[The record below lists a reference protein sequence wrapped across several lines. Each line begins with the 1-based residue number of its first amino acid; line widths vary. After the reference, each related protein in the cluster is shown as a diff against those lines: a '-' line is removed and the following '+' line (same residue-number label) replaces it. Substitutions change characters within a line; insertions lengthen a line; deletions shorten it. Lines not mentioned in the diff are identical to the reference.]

1 MVKNFGGK
9 HGKKIAR
16 KNAHSNSEMSANKKM
31 RFANGHEEVYGLV
44 TKCLGNSQFLII
56 CNDRVERLC
65 ILRNKFTG
73 RNKQSN
79 MISIGSW
86 AIVGLRNWET
96 SKPNKKDKCD
106 MLEVYTNNEKYKLIQ
121 ESKVSSAALWEGKS
135 SPPPR
140 ASETPRASRTSRRP
154 RERRPEPPR
163 AGRDRACREP
173 GAAAAGERR
182 APTTR
187 EPTRNRRGFPRP
199 PPRREP

>member
-16 KNAHSNSEMSANKKM
+16 KNAHSNSEMTINKKL
-31 RFANGHEEVYGLV
+31 RFVNGDEEIYGLV

-86 AIVGLRNWET
+86 VIVGLRNWET
-96 SKPNKKDKCD
+96 SK
-106 MLEVYTNNEKYKLIQ
+106 KL
-121 ESKVSSAALWEGKS
+121 
-135 SPPPR
+135 
-140 ASETPRASRTSRRP
+140 
-154 RERRPEPPR
+154 
-163 AGRDRACREP
+163 
-173 GAAAAGERR
+173 
-182 APTTR
+182 AP
-187 EPTRNRRGFPRP
+187 
-199 PPRREP
+199 

>member
-16 KNAHSNSEMSANKKM
+16 KNAHSNSEMSVNKKM
-31 RFANGHEEVYGLV
+31 RFANGDEEVYGLV

-79 MISIGSW
+79 LVSIGSW
-86 AIVGLRNWET
+86 VIVGLRNWET

-106 MLEVYTNNEKYKLIQ
+106 MLEVYTNNEKHKLVQ
-121 ESKVSSAALWEGKS
+121 ESKVNLSFLSQQENLLLSNGEKEEEDNTNIIFSEIISDSLQKNEGDEGDEGDK
-135 SPPPR
+135 
-140 ASETPRASRTSRRP
+140 
-154 RERRPEPPR
+154 
-163 AGRDRACREP
+163 G
-173 GAAAAGERR
+173 AGELEEDID
-182 APTTR
+182 ADIIDID
-187 EPTRNRRGFPRP
+187 EI
-199 PPRREP
+199 